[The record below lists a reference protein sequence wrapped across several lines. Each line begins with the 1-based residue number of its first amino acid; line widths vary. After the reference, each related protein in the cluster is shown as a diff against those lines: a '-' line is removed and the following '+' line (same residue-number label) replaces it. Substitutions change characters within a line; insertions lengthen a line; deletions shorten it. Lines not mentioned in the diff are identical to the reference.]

1 MVDVG
6 QEEEELTLV
15 YQDAKSTSFL
25 TPMAIWAAPSI
36 LASSFSFAAD
46 LAAEVMAAGGSAA
59 AALAKSSSLSFVD
72 SVSSDLRYFKISAP
86 ERKKVDEDELAWTAR
101 EAEVDEIV
109 GSTTVVTLEKLSLF
123 SANGDTVPEN
133 RRYELKELSG
143 THKSFC
149 PDQRIL

>member
-36 LASSFSFAAD
+36 LASSFSFATD
-46 LAAEVMAAGGSAA
+46 LTAEVMAAGGSAVA
-59 AALAKSSSLSFVD
+59 VLAKSSSMSFVD
-72 SVSSDLRYFKISAP
+72 SVSSDLRCFKISTP

-101 EAEVDEIV
+101 KAEVDEIV
-109 GSTTVVTLEKLSLF
+109 ESTTVVTLEKLSLF
-123 SANGDTVPEN
+123 SANGDTVPEDW
-133 RRYELKELSG
+133 RYESKELSG
-143 THKSFC
+143 THKHFC
-149 PDQRIL
+149 PDQRIQ

>member
-1 MVDVG
+1 MVHVG

-46 LAAEVMAAGGSAA
+46 LAAEVTAAGGSAEA
-59 AALAKSSSLSFVD
+59 ILDKSSSLSFVD
-72 SVSSDLRYFKISAP
+72 SVSSDLRYFKISTP
-86 ERKKVDEDELAWTAR
+86 ERKKVEEDELAWTAR
-101 EAEVDEIV
+101 EAEVDEMV
-109 GSTTVVTLEKLSLF
+109 ESTMVVTLEKLSLF

-133 RRYELKELSG
+133 WQYKLKEL
-143 THKSFC
+143 
-149 PDQRIL
+149 